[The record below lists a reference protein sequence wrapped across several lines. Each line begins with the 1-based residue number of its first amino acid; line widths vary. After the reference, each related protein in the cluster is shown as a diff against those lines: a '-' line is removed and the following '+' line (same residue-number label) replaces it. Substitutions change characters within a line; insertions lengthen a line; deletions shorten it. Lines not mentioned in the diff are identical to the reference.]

1 MDMDNAAT
9 WLAGMIL
16 ITIGIV
22 VIVAGATLI
31 NNIIHRYWKPV
42 RVFTPDS
49 WTLFGSQGADHYI
62 NNHPEVIA
70 ARKAEERIA
79 PVLKEDH
86 DDLGRSNQ
94 SQGKS

>member
-9 WLAGMIL
+9 WFAGMIL
-16 ITIGIV
+16 ITLGVV

-31 NNIIHRYWKPV
+31 NNIIHKYWKPV
-42 RVFTPDS
+42 RVFTTDS
-49 WTLFGSQGADHYI
+49 WTLFGSQGAEHYV

-79 PVLKEDH
+79 PHLEPEK
-86 DDLGRSNQ
+86 
-94 SQGKS
+94 KSDTK

>member
-9 WLAGMIL
+9 WFAGMIL
-16 ITIGIV
+16 ITLGIV

-31 NNIIHRYWKPV
+31 NNILHKYWKPV
-42 RVFTPDS
+42 RVFTTDS
-49 WTLFGSQGADHYI
+49 WTLFGGHSTDHYI

-79 PVLKEDH
+79 PHLETEEKTVTK
-86 DDLGRSNQ
+86 
-94 SQGKS
+94 